1 MKIACN
7 SGFASIVDFF
17 LSHGVDPNDS
27 SPVTR
32 SCFQQAVFRSHKDI
46 VYLLMEKNYKITEY
60 DKQDLNL
67 FIMDL
72 YQGLF
77 FDLIVP

>member
-1 MKIACN
+1 
-7 SGFASIVDFF
+7 
-17 LSHGVDPNDS
+17 
-27 SPVTR
+27 
-32 SCFQQAVFRSHKDI
+32 
-46 VYLLMEKNYKITEY
+46 MEKNYKITEY